1 MKTIKKIAIG
11 SSVFFSEYKDYKS
24 KDKDVLAIMDT
35 FIPHKNSLNMKI
47 KGEDVFLYRNMSKQR
62 FIQDAFASGV
72 PMRAGKFLVPEFAE
86 YIGMEISDLK
96 RLAPLFDQMD
106 ETHKYERVIFNAY
119 IDNNSFTLTNEQRD
133 GAYEEYKKTRI
144 TNK

>member
-1 MKTIKKIAIG
+1 MKTIKKIMIG
-11 SSVFFSEYKDYKS
+11 SSVFFSEYEDYES
-24 KDKDVLAIMDT
+24 KDKDVIAIMDT

-86 YIGMEISDLK
+86 YIGMEINDLK

-106 ETHKYERVIFNAY
+106 EAHKYEKIIFDAY
-119 IDNNSFTLTNEQRD
+119 MENGSFTLTDAQRNA
-133 GAYEEYKKTRI
+133 AYEEYKKARI
-144 TNK
+144 TDK

>member
-1 MKTIKKIAIG
+1 MKTIKKIIIG
-11 SSVFFSEYKDYKS
+11 SSVFFSEYEDYKS
-24 KDKDVLAIMDT
+24 KDVDVVAIMDS

-86 YIGMEISDLK
+86 YIGMEINDLR

-106 ETHKYERVIFNAY
+106 EAHKYEKIIFDAY
-119 IDNNSFTLTNEQRD
+119 IENNNFTLTDEQRKA
-133 GAYEEYKKTRI
+133 AYEEYKLSRLTK
-144 TNK
+144 

>member
-1 MKTIKKIAIG
+1 MKTIKKIIIG
-11 SSVFFSEYKDYKS
+11 SSVFFSEYEDYKS
-24 KDKDVLAIMDT
+24 KDKDVIAIMDT

-47 KGEDVFLYRNMSKQR
+47 KCEDVFLYRNMDKQR

-86 YIGMEISDLK
+86 YIGLDINDLR

-106 ETHKYERVIFNAY
+106 DAHKYEKIIFDAY
-119 IDNNSFTLTNEQRD
+119 MENGSFTLTDEQRNA
-133 GAYEEYKKTRI
+133 AYEEYKKTRT

>member
-1 MKTIKKIAIG
+1 MKTIKKIIIG
-11 SSVFFSEYKDYKS
+11 SSVFFSEYEDYKS
-24 KDKDVLAIMDT
+24 KDVDVVAIMDT

-72 PMRAGKFLVPEFAE
+72 PMRAGKFLVPEFVE
-86 YIGMEISDLK
+86 YIGMEINDLR

-106 ETHKYERVIFNAY
+106 EAHKYEKIIFDAY
-119 IDNNSFTLTNEQRD
+119 MENGSFTLTDEQRKA
-133 GAYEEYKKTRI
+133 AYEEYKLSRLTK
-144 TNK
+144 

>member
-1 MKTIKKIAIG
+1 MKTIKKIIIG
-11 SSVFFSEYKDYKS
+11 SSVFFSGYKDYKS
-24 KDKDVLAIMDT
+24 KDVDVIAIMDS

-72 PMRAGKFLVPEFAE
+72 PMRAGKFLVPEFAK

-96 RLAPLFDQMD
+96 RLAPLFEQMD
-106 ETHKYERVIFNAY
+106 EAHKYEKIIFDAY
-119 IDNNSFTLTNEQRD
+119 VENNNFTLTEVQRNS
-133 GAYEEYKKTRI
+133 AYEEYKKARLTD
-144 TNK
+144 K